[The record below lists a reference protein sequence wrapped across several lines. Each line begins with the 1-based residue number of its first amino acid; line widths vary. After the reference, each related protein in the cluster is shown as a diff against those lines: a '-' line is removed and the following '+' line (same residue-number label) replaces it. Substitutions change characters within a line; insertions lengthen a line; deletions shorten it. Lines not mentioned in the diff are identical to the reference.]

1 MSKPKAAGFRPLK
14 TERLTL
20 RPLRALDA
28 EALHRLVNDW
38 EVTRT
43 LAEIPYPYPRDLA
56 DEWIAST
63 AAQLADGTGY
73 HLAITGT
80 EGKKETLVG
89 VVGLRVDT
97 ARRTGRLGYGSAG
110 RIGATAWRPK
120 RRSG

>member
-1 MSKPKAAGFRPLK
+1 M
-14 TERLTL
+14 
-20 RPLRALDA
+20 RARDA

-63 AAQLADGTGY
+63 AGQLADGTGY

-80 EGKKETLVG
+80 EGKKELSSASSVCVSTSPAASAASV
-89 VVGLRVDT
+89 T
-97 ARRTGRLGYGSAG
+97 GSAEPT
-110 RIGATAWRPK
+110 GATAWQPRQ
-120 RRSG
+120 RAA